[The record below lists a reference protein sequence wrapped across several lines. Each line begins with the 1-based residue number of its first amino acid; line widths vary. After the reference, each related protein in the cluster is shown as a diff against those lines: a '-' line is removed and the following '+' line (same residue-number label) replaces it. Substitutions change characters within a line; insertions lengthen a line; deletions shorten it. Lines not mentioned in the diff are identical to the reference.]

1 VSDLFSL
8 SGKVAIVTGG
18 AGDLGLA
25 ISRAYLD
32 AGASVVLVG
41 RNKASLAAAEAALGG
56 PQRPIT
62 SIAADVSDDAQIDA
76 MVAAVIKQH
85 GRIDI
90 LVTAAGIQHRS
101 PALDFDHG
109 CWREVIKV
117 NLTGAFYCAQAVARH
132 MVGSQTGRIIMITSL
147 TSEIGIPNIA
157 AYAAS
162 RGGIRQL
169 AKTLAVELAP
179 HGVTVNCIGPGRFHT
194 AMTADVFKDEA
205 KAKRFLD
212 VIPMRRAGRPDDLA
226 GISVFLASNASS
238 YITGQSFYVD
248 GGWLAGGGNV
258 LG

>member
-1 VSDLFSL
+1 MIDLFSL

-25 ISRAYLD
+25 ISQAYLD
-32 AGASVVLVG
+32 AGAFVVMVG
-41 RNKASLAAAEAALGG
+41 RSAAKLEVAEAVLGAAD
-56 PQRPIT
+56 RLM
-62 SIAADVSDDAQIDA
+62 SIVADVSDGAQIDV
-76 MVAAVIKQH
+76 MVEAVLQRH

-101 PALDFDHG
+101 PALSFDHRR
-109 CWREVIKV
+109 WNEVITV

-132 MVGSQTGRIIMITSL
+132 MVGRQTGRIIMITSL
-147 TSEIGIPNIA
+147 TSEIGIPNIS

-179 HGVTVNCIGPGRFHT
+179 DGVTVNCIGPGRFLT

-205 KAKRFLD
+205 KAKCFLD
-212 VIPMRRAGRPDDLA
+212 VIPMKRAGKPKDLA
-226 GISVFLASNASS
+226 GISVFLASDASS

-248 GGWLAGGGNV
+248 GGWLAGGGNI

>member
-1 VSDLFSL
+1 MDLFSL

-25 ISRAYLD
+25 IAKAYLA

-41 RNKASLAAAEAALGG
+41 RSAAHLDAAQAALGR
-56 PQRPIT
+56 PQQLT

-76 MVAAVIKQH
+76 MVAAVIKQF

-101 PALDFDHG
+101 PALDFNHDR
-109 CWREVIKV
+109 WNEVIKV

-162 RGGIRQL
+162 RGGVQQL
-169 AKTLAVELAP
+169 SKTLAVELAP

-205 KAKRFLD
+205 KAKRMLE
-212 VIPMRRAGRPDDLA
+212 VIPMRRAGQPEDLA
-226 GISVFLASNASS
+226 GISVFLASDSSS

-248 GGWLAGGGNV
+248 GGWLAGGGNI

>member
-1 VSDLFSL
+1 VGDLFSL

-25 ISRAYLD
+25 ISKAYLD

-41 RNKASLAAAEAALGG
+41 RRAASLEAAVAALGV
-56 PQRPIT
+56 PERLT

-76 MVAAVIKQH
+76 MVAAVMKQH

-109 CWREVIKV
+109 HWNEVIKV

-132 MVGSQTGRIIMITSL
+132 MVGRQAGRIIMITSL

-179 HGVTVNCIGPGRFHT
+179 QGVTVNCIGPGRFLT
-194 AMTADVFKDEA
+194 AMTADVFQDEA

-212 VIPMRRAGRPDDLA
+212 VIPMRRAGQPQDLA
-226 GISVFLASNASS
+226 GISVFLASDASS

-248 GGWLAGGGNV
+248 GGWLAGGGNI